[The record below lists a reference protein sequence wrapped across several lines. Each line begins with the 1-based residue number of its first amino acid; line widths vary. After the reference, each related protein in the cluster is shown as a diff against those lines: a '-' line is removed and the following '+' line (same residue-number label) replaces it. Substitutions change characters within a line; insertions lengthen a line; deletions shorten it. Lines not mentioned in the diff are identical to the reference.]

1 MLSATDPSLQSQ
13 HASGVRRYFFE
24 DTILNGSCGLCS
36 YGEEEVIA
44 WKGRE
49 KEILETTGGHLTKT
63 LGGL

>member
-1 MLSATDPSLQSQ
+1 MPSATDPSLQSQ

-24 DTILNGSCGLCS
+24 DTILNGPCGLCS

-44 WKGRE
+44 WKGRG
-49 KEILETTGGHLTKT
+49 KEILETTLGGLTKT